1 MSKINYLNWLN
12 GNDCCQQTR
21 DCGCEYINLCDCD
34 EILLELSKL
43 HTDDLILQD
52 LIDELSGKTSGGCEC
67 DLTDYYTKE
76 EVDDLI
82 PDVPSLDGYA
92 TEQWV
97 ENKGYLTEHQPIKT
111 INNQSLIGNGNITI
125 ESVDAY
131 TKQES
136 DAKYQEKGDYL
147 TKASG
152 DTIYQPKGDYAL
164 KSEIPTVP
172 NVVSAFLNDAGYL
185 TQHQSLSG
193 YVDNSTLLQYV
204 ASLQEQI
211 DSLKGA
217 ISGCC
222 GQTGE
227 TYTRWITMTGENDYW
242 CSGSTKMSKEKEQTS
257 TDNINWTD
265 TGNIRSG
272 STVLEENCVECGYTP
287 PTPTGSVASVQNSYS
302 STTSP
307 TKIANICGGDVSS
320 IGIAGNPNPTT
331 ITGCSTTVSSALTRV
346 NVTFF
351 RKATTVVAANEY
363 AGTDLYDGSVSSE
376 ITSIG
381 NGAFANNEK
390 MRSFKVGN
398 YSHLDPTNQYPTS
411 NIQSI
416 GDNAFS
422 GCTSLKNFEI
432 EHSDIVPTLGSGAF
446 NGCPLEAIWVKP
458 TMVNAFKT
466 AAGWSQYSN
475 IIQAL

>member
-1 MSKINYLNWLN
+1 MLEINYYQWLN
-12 GNDCCQQTR
+12 GDNCCQQR
-21 DCGCEYINLCDCD
+21 DCGCEDINPCDCD

-43 HTDDLILQD
+43 HTDDLTLQD
-52 LIDELSGKTSGGCEC
+52 LIDELSGKTSGGCDC

-92 TEQWV
+92 TKQWV
-97 ENKGYLTEHQPIKT
+97 ENKGYLTTVQPLKT
-111 INNQSLIGNGNITI
+111 INGELLVGDGDIVISGGSTDLSNYYN
-125 ESVDAY
+125 
-131 TKQES
+131 KQES
-136 DAKYQEKGDYL
+136 DGK
-147 TKASG
+147 
-152 DTIYQPKGDYAL
+152 YQPKGDYAL
-164 KSEIPTVP
+164 ASDIPTVP

-307 TKIANICGGDVSS
+307 TKIANICGSDISS

-331 ITGCSTTVSSALTRV
+331 ITGCSTTVNSALTTG

-363 AGTDLYDGSVSSE
+363 VGTDLYVGSVSSE

>member
-1 MSKINYLNWLN
+1 MLEINYYQWLDGDN
-12 GNDCCQQTR
+12 CCQQTR
-21 DCGCEYINLCDCD
+21 GCGCEDINPCDCD

-52 LIDELSGKTSGGCEC
+52 LIDELSGKTSGGCDC
-67 DLTDYYTKE
+67 DLEDYYTKE

-97 ENKGYLTEHQPIKT
+97 ENKGYLTTVQPLKT
-111 INNQSLIGNGNITI
+111 INGESLVGDGNIVISGGSTDL
-125 ESVDAY
+125 SNY
-131 TKQES
+131 YNKQES
-136 DAKYQEKGDYL
+136 DGK
-147 TKASG
+147 
-152 DTIYQPKGDYAL
+152 YQPKGDYAL
-164 KSEIPTVP
+164 ASDIPTVP

-204 ASLQEQI
+204 TSLQEQI

-227 TYTRWITMTGENDYW
+227 TYTRWITMTGANDYW

-272 STVLEENCVECGYTP
+272 STVLEENCVGCGYTP

-307 TKIANICGGDVSS
+307 TKIANICGSDISS

-331 ITGCSTTVSSALTRV
+331 ITGCSTTVNSALTTG

-363 AGTDLYDGSVSSE
+363 VGTDLYVGSVSSE